1 MKDLMAFIGIG
12 IVVILIGFGMW
23 KAERWFNWKV
33 DYGGRVDDRIEQL
46 EERIDVLEAKGGTL
60 ALDK

>member
-1 MKDLMAFIGIG
+1 
-12 IVVILIGFGMW
+12 MW

-46 EERIDVLEAKGGTL
+46 EERIDVLEANENNKGETVWVRRRESRK
-60 ALDK
+60 A

>member
-1 MKDLMAFIGIG
+1 MKDLIAFIGIG

-33 DYGGRVDDRIEQL
+33 DYGSRVDDRIEQL
-46 EERIDVLEAKGGTL
+46 EERIDVLEANGN
-60 ALDK
+60 